1 MLTVSVYLVTNCPP
15 SSLYDPLMS
24 SITIESL
31 LSHIEST
38 SLSITIFILTNLLL
52 LSIIVNVIKV

>member
-15 SSLYDPLMS
+15 SSLYATLMS
-24 SITIESL
+24 STPIESL

-38 SLSITIFILTNLLL
+38 SLSIIIFILTSLLL
-52 LSIIVNVIKV
+52 LSIIVNVIEI